1 MLEFYKKKVK
11 FLMKI
16 ALFGGSFDPPHLGHA
31 SVVENALKSLDIDKL
46 IIMHTFIN
54 PFKSGFFADEKRR
67 FAWAQ
72 RVWGDLERVEICDFE
87 IRQNRPV
94 PSIESVLYLQKLYNP
109 SKFYLIIG
117 ADHLQSLEKW
127 HEFEKLSNLVEFVI
141 AKRDNI
147 TVPEKFKSL
156 DTKVMVSSSF
166 IRQNLSLDKV
176 CDVIKEE
183 VKSYYEN
190 LSKKK

>member
-1 MLEFYKKKVK
+1 
-11 FLMKI
+11 MKI

-46 IIMHTFIN
+46 IIMPTFIN

-72 RVWGDLERVEICDFE
+72 RVWGDLKRVEICDFE

-94 PSIESVLYLQKLYNP
+94 PSIESVLYLKELYKS

-190 LSKKK
+190 LNKKK

>member
-1 MLEFYKKKVK
+1 
-11 FLMKI
+11 MKI

-46 IIMHTFIN
+46 IIMPTFIN

-72 RVWGDLERVEICDFE
+72 RVWGDLKRVEICDFE

-127 HEFEKLSNLVEFVI
+127 HEFDRLNLLVEFII
-141 AKRDNI
+141 AKRGKI
-147 TVPEKFKSL
+147 AVPPNFKQL
-156 DTKVMVSSSF
+156 NTQIDISSSL
-166 IRQNLSLDKV
+166 IRANLSVSDI
-176 CDVIKEE
+176 CPQIADEARR
-183 VKSYYEN
+183 YYAN
-190 LSKKK
+190 LSKETR

>member
-1 MLEFYKKKVK
+1 
-11 FLMKI
+11 MKI

-46 IIMHTFIN
+46 IIMPTFIN

-127 HEFEKLSNLVEFVI
+127 HEFDRLNTLVEFII
-141 AKRDNI
+141 AKRSKI
-147 TVPEKFKSL
+147 AVPPNFKQL
-156 DTKVMVSSSF
+156 NTQIDISSSL
-166 IRQNLSLDKV
+166 IRANLSVSDI
-176 CDVIKEE
+176 CPQIADEARR
-183 VKSYYEN
+183 YYAN
-190 LSKKK
+190 LSKETR